1 MLLTGSFS
9 LIAVKDGQG
18 YEYAFKRTARYAAP
32 MIDAYTGAGVP
43 DGWTSSPSGTS
54 AVHAYEWQV
63 QRTKSADIYGP
74 WSAPSLYSR
83 WSADGAAGEKG
94 DKGAKMRI
102 RVWTAGQQCLQGT
115 GDEQFYDVV
124 LYNDK
129 LYLCVK
135 SHTASSAN
143 NPLQSVSGHSG
154 YWEIA
159 QDWVFIA
166 TKLLL
171 AEKIKASMIE
181 LEGLVTSSGCLRIT
195 DDGRIVGR
203 SASFENTVMRYK
215 VNDITFLTTKVYR
228 DTWVNING
236 IPSDDLYE
244 YDLAVLSADASIDG
258 VWYSARKAFAWRNNK
273 WKALEGLTVY
283 TSTDSNGNVSVS
295 YAVLDLNPEDGN
307 IVVLDAPVKIYV
319 VVPEAGESNYGTQI
333 RLMSMT
339 QAVARNP
346 ISSQWTNREYHVGR
360 YGYSSSENIVMTGR
374 AGSTVNIGGHCELV
388 STPLGWLAKANVGMV
403 DERMIARLKVQ
414 YISGSKTY
422 SVSAEC
428 LYNYRSANFS
438 ATRTAAGKVVVSIP
452 YSLVEDIGA
461 SDIKVY
467 GTGITWNP
475 EDNTV
480 FSSAPCRATLQS
492 YYQDTVTTAKALVYI
507 SNNDTLNDGDFV
519 MEIYKYS
526 NTYVRQKDSISG

>member
-1 MLLTGSFS
+1 MLLTGSFT
-9 LIAVKDGQG
+9 LMAVEDGQG
-18 YEYAFKRTARYAAP
+18 YEYAFKRTTQLAAP
-32 MIDAYTGAGVP
+32 PIDAYTGPGVP
-43 DGWTSSPSGTS
+43 EGWTSSPQGTS

-63 QRTKSADIYGP
+63 QRTKSAGIYGP
-74 WSAPSLYSR
+74 WSSPSLYSR
-83 WSADGAAGEKG
+83 WATDGEKG
-94 DKGAKMRI
+94 GKGAKLRMRA
-102 RVWTAGQQCLQGT
+102 WAAGQQCLQGT
-115 GDEQFYDVV
+115 GSEQFYDVA

-143 NPLQSVSGHSG
+143 NPLQSVSGHLG

-171 AEKIKASMIE
+171 AEKIKASMVE

-195 DDGRIVGR
+195 DDGRIVGKQ
-203 SASFENTVMRYK
+203 ASFENTVMRYK

-228 DTWVNING
+228 DTWANISG
-236 IPSDDLYE
+236 MAPAGLYE
-244 YDLAVLSADASIDG
+244 YDLAVLSAGSYIDG

-273 WKALEGLTVY
+273 WKALEGLSVY

-295 YAVLDLNPEDGN
+295 YAVLSLNPEDGN

-339 QAVARNP
+339 QAVARNV
-346 ISSQWTNREYHVGR
+346 ISSQWNNREYHVGR
-360 YGYSSSENIVMTGR
+360 YSYSSPENILMTGR
-374 AGSTVNIGGHCELV
+374 AGSLINIGGHCQLT

-403 DERMIARLKVQ
+403 NECMIARLKVQ

-422 SVSAEC
+422 SISAEC
-428 LYNYRSANFS
+428 LYNYHSGNFS
-438 ATRTAAGKVVVSIP
+438 ATRDGAGKVVVSIP
-452 YSLVEDIGA
+452 YPLVEDIGA
-461 SDIKVY
+461 SDVKVY
-467 GTGITWNP
+467 GIGVIW
-475 EDNTV
+475 DVDKNTPV
-480 FSSAPCRATLQS
+480 NTAPCKATLQF
-492 YYQDTVTTAKALVYI
+492 YYQETAAIAKALVYL
-507 SNNDTLNDGDFV
+507 SDDDSLNDGDFV